1 MIVLE
6 RPVRLAVI
14 ALALMLAACGDK
26 TAEKAPPAAETA
38 APGISVNAGD
48 ASVET
53 SDAGTVVRAGNVSVS
68 ISNAK

>member
-14 ALALMLAACGDK
+14 ALALTLAACGDK
-26 TAEKAPPAAETA
+26 TAENPPTAETA
-38 APGISVNAGD
+38 APSISVNAGD

-53 SDAGTVVRAGNVSVS
+53 SDTGTVVRAGNVSVS